1 MERGAAVKE
10 LIQKLVNAFGPTGFE
25 DEVRTIIRDELSGL
39 ADEISVGKLGS
50 LIAVKK
56 GTGQG
61 KKVMLVAHMD
71 EIGLM
76 VTHIDR
82 RGYARVTPLGTV
94 FPLYAVGQR
103 VRFADGRVGVLN
115 ADRRDDAAKVPTL
128 DQLYIDLGAPD
139 KESCPVNVGDV
150 AAFQQQP
157 VEAGERL
164 IAKSLDDRLGC
175 AMLIEM
181 LRRLTL
187 KGAGA
192 KSTSHDVYCVFS
204 VQEETTSVGARTAAY
219 SLQPDVAIAVDMTST
234 GDTPK
239 ALPMA
244 VELGQG
250 PAIKVRDAGAI
261 ADPRV
266 KRWMVQR
273 AKTAKIP
280 YQLEI
285 LRDASTDAGV
295 IQSSRDG
302 VPSGGVLVPCR
313 HVHSPS
319 EMVDMTDV
327 ENGVK
332 LLVELVK
339 KPIVMS
345 DE

>member
-1 MERGAAVKE
+1 MKE

-25 DEVRTIIRDELSGL
+25 DEVRAIIQTELSGL
-39 ADEISVGKLGS
+39 ADEVSVSKLGS
-50 LIAVKK
+50 LIALKK
-56 GTGQG
+56 GTGHG
-61 KKVMLVAHMD
+61 KKIMLVAHMD

-76 VTHIDR
+76 VTHIDQ

-103 VRFADGRVGVLN
+103 VRFADGPVGMLN
-115 ADRRDDAAKVPTL
+115 VERRDDATKVPNF
-128 DQLYIDLGAPD
+128 DQLYIDLSAKD
-139 KESCPVNVGDV
+139 KQSCPVQVGDV
-150 AAFQQQP
+150 AVFQQTSA
-157 VEAGERL
+157 EFDGRL
-164 IAKSLDDRLGC
+164 MAKSLDDRLGC
-175 AMLIEM
+175 AILIEV

-187 KGAGA
+187 KSARA
-192 KSTSHDVYCVFS
+192 ESSPHDVYCVFS

-219 SLQPDVAIAVDMTST
+219 SIDPDVAIVVDVTST

-244 VELGQG
+244 VELGKG
-250 PAIKVRDAGAI
+250 PAIKVRDAATI

-273 AKTAKIP
+273 AKEAKLP

-285 LRDASTDAGV
+285 LREGSTDADV
-295 IQSSRDG
+295 IQPVRDG

-313 HVHSPS
+313 HIHSPS
-319 EMVDMTDV
+319 ELVDLSDV
-327 ENGVK
+327 ENSVK
-332 LLVELVK
+332 LLLELVK
-339 KPIVMS
+339 KSIVIS

>member
-1 MERGAAVKE
+1 
-10 LIQKLVNAFGPTGFE
+10 
-25 DEVRTIIRDELSGL
+25 IIRDEVSGL

-50 LIAVKK
+50 LIALKK

-76 VTHIDR
+76 VTHIDQ

-103 VRFADGRVGVLN
+103 VRFADGRVGMLN
-115 ADRRDDAAKVPTL
+115 ADRRDDATKVPTL
-128 DQLYIDLGAPD
+128 DQLYIDLGAKD
-139 KESCPVNVGDV
+139 KKSCPVQVGDV
-150 AAFQQQP
+150 ACCDHTLADL
-157 VEAGERL
+157 GGRL
-164 IAKSLDDRLGC
+164 VAKSLDDRLGC
-175 AMLIEM
+175 AMLIEV
-181 LRRLTL
+181 LRRL
-187 KGAGA
+187 
-192 KSTSHDVYCVFS
+192 KSTPHDVYCVFS

-219 SLQPDVAIAVDMTST
+219 SLQPDVAIAVDVTST

-244 VELGQG
+244 VELGKG
-250 PAIKVRDAGAI
+250 PAIKVRDVGTI

-273 AKTAKIP
+273 AKEAKIP

-285 LRDASTDAGV
+285 LREGSTDADV
-295 IQSSRDG
+295 IQVSRDG

-339 KPIVMS
+339 KPIVIS